1 MRAAIA
7 FAGFGFTASSAFAVS
22 LTWNAGNT
30 NNSAAIDV
38 ATGDWNTTA
47 GNIVWS
53 DGPTFNVIWS
63 QTRSIPANIGANAT
77 GVIHNSATSILILS
91 GTNKKTCAD
100 TSTVNADT
108 LRITRTADPL
118 NVKLTAP
125 ADQGHCSML
134 LAQSGNVAQRSGH
147 SLRIDSTNGQILE
160 NPEGTKLWTR
170 EYQPG
175 WEPTN

>member
-7 FAGFGFTASSAFAVS
+7 FAGFGLTAPSAFAAS
-22 LTWNAGNT
+22 PTWDAGNT
-30 NNSAAIDV
+30 DNSAAIDA

-63 QTRSIPANIGANAT
+63 QMPSIPANIGANAT
-77 GVIHNSATSILILS
+77 GVIQNSATSILILS
-91 GTNKKTCAD
+91 GTNKKTCAGS
-100 TSTVNADT
+100 STVNAGT
-108 LRITRTADPL
+108 LRITRAADPL

-125 ADQGHCSML
+125 VDQGHCSTL
-134 LAQSGNVAQRSGH
+134 LAQLGNIAQRSGH
-147 SLRIDSTNGQILE
+147 SLKIDSTNGHILE
-160 NPEGTKLWTR
+160 NPEATKLWNR

-175 WEPTN
+175 WEPTI